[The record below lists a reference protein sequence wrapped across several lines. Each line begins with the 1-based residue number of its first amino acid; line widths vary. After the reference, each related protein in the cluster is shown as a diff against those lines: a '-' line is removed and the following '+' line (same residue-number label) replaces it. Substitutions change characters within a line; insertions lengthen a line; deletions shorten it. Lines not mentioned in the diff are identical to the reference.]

1 MSGNSSYSSA
11 VEGTGAAG
19 TPSTG
24 GRLRLIDDS
33 RTIVRPL
40 SVTNSIRASRHCGG
54 SGLSSPAPIHSPHA
68 DAIRAHQRLS
78 SPAPIHSPHA
88 DAIRGHQRLS
98 SPAPIHSP
106 HSDAIRGHQRMSSP
120 APIHMPTDAVAG
132 RTFKY
137 RSTTIN
143 GTQWSSGPISS
154 PLVAGCAHLREDD
167 RRPRCPSCP
176 CRCRPQRICRASHLS
191 SFTRSPLMTRPLNRQ
206 A

>member
-19 TPSTG
+19 TPSTD

-68 DAIRAHQRLS
+68 DAIR
-78 SPAPIHSPHA
+78 
-88 DAIRGHQRLS
+88 GHQRLS

-106 HSDAIRGHQRMSSP
+106 HSAPCPLARLRAAPSNTARPQSMALSGHQVQSVVLWWR
-120 APIHMPTDAVAG
+120 AV
-132 RTFKY
+132 RTFEK
-137 RSTTIN
+137 TI
-143 GTQWSSGPISS
+143 
-154 PLVAGCAHLREDD
+154 VD
-167 RRPRCPSCP
+167 RDARRARVDVGHSVSVELHT
-176 CRCRPQRICRASHLS
+176 CRASHA
-191 SFTRSPLMTRPLNRQ
+191 RR
-206 A
+206 